1 MIFLKKLLYRVYRF
15 AAILCVIATTASSTV
30 VGCVNDSYAYVVSDS
45 DLNQEGAVERMQ
57 NAVNA
62 LDSNNAYSAEQ
73 SSENSSGIPAEETLT
88 REEGGEPEPGIAGP
102 TPGTEPAE
110 ENGNQPATDVSPE
123 ENGGNTTESTNGNTN
138 GNKDGD
144 ENREEMKDQPQ
155 DDPFSDTFKS
165 RIANVNTVTAGG
177 YDLAAMLGE
186 SKAVTPSVSSKI
198 YACYVT
204 LTSLKASNGSD
215 VYEMMLDEV
224 DRGSADPAAH
234 DNAVLDMYY
243 YNYKNLDFWKDY
255 EIIRAIYVPDRNG
268 SMIFEGNKNT
278 KNDKIYQ
285 KGTLIA
291 GEKKVYYSRDLNASE
306 AGGSSDYVTI
316 NKDLSIRMR
325 SGKVNPKDA
334 EIIYVVKK
342 KTASTSAPKPSTAG
356 KPTPTSK
363 PTTGAVKRT
372 ISGRLIKS
380 VKLYTDHA
388 SDWEIQQDFRLHEDI
403 PEDGI
408 HSRSNSEV
416 YGNDSTLTAKS
427 APGYIIGAEVLQP
440 ARKDKLAAGTQAEVT
455 AAEDMY
461 LTVAMDTRVGELPAW
476 LGEGRWSVLSYYSA
490 VLSVSDDQNNSI
502 KYRLYRTKMSA
513 GETLKLGS
521 IENAPS
527 GGGFAEYI
535 VFATKPRQNGRVI
548 QALWVED
555 EANAYAWSV
564 IDDAG
569 MTAGDHF
576 YGDRCSVFPK
586 GGVLPSV
593 LQGTEFLSTACDSK
607 NYVKD
612 GGILPEE
619 ARFTVGMDAAVYLAA
634 DHRLFDKTAEPNA
647 NISSWLARDGWTNT
661 GQSMVVVD
669 SIGQDQTMFLYRRNV
684 KKGEVVILDANGNT
698 SIETMNYL
706 VFARPGLD
714 EESSGGEQKTDSEP
728 EPEADPS
735 KITCQLYFYEG
746 YDSNYQ
752 PIYSEITQDAD
763 GIFRRAETGESPVTF
778 TVALNE
784 IKELKLTI
792 PSSYRYTRRMYVFGD
807 DEYLDGISA
816 SFSALNGTGS
826 LRLRLTEEPPLVQ
839 GTRQYQTVNVVL
851 ELTKQTKYTV
861 YYVDESAQ
869 NREFSDLQKNA
880 SDLIYYQESFYEDAG
895 VRINLPLDSDS
906 YTFYSARF
914 LKGSSERQFYEFEN
928 WDPQNPPS
936 RSKDDI
942 NNFSLKKAN
951 KEVSSVS
958 FDNAKYD
965 LNIIFFVVPK
975 SVRYQVLYYY
985 TDRSSYNILSGSEK
999 NYFAEE
1005 STASLLDVNTYGN
1018 FTDYATL
1025 SAESGSFYGQLV
1037 SCGEKNNIHLVLPE
1051 GYEYSESF
1059 MYVQKKNGLTEE
1071 NFRYELEEGELD
1083 GDNGVQNM
1091 SFRIQNAFPGTG
1103 SIACLVVSLKPK
1115 DKELD
1120 YSQSHVYIWYYDIE
1134 NGKYLN
1140 GYGDHYQ
1147 MVSPD
1152 RKKGNV
1158 MVPYRLV
1165 DSIMDDPALS
1175 AKDYILKEVQVM
1187 TLRSSESIPYTYYD
1201 KDKNSDNE
1209 IAKKYKNIRFLMPKP
1224 LSAEDTDRDNDVAVI
1239 FYVVNA
1245 NGRVGYNLNLPDAR
1259 WSQDGTADD
1268 YPQGHDENDMVS
1280 IQGVDQTDAG
1290 IRKLFYR
1297 RRFTDS
1303 EDIRIVQDQPVSD
1316 EYTFIGWFDK
1326 KRTMTKKG
1334 KQVVLSRPTIRKSGA
1349 LFQYHTTSEYTLDAL
1364 WARID
1369 TDDKI
1374 VKFDGSAH
1382 TLDEANVSYSMGTL
1396 RKEYQDQMDE
1406 EGYVLSDVTY
1416 SKTKNGT
1423 YGDLA
1428 SVAEVQPGRYKIY
1441 MKAALSQKSRGTS
1454 GDEIAVYATS
1464 WLTIN
1469 PVAPTGISGK
1479 RTPFGVMLALGGILQ
1494 IFYLIRKRK
1503 KNETTDRENFIRAVA
1518 AGGFEA
1524 VEDQKGN
1531 CERRNAGGTIRNR
1544 VFGYGSFICRP
1555 VNRLLQK
1562 LWQRYTASPKK
1573 AASADPV
1580 LRNPLRNTGLRTI
1593 SYLRSCFWSNSIS
1606 KR

>member
-1 MIFLKKLLYRVYRF
+1 MIFLKKLLNRVYRL
-15 AAILCVIATTASSTV
+15 AAILCVIATTVSSTLA
-30 VGCVNDSYAYVVSDS
+30 VGINDASAYTVSGFDM
-45 DLNQEGAVERMQ
+45 NQKGNVEKMQ

-62 LDSNNAYSAEQ
+62 LASNDAYPVEQ
-73 SSENSSGIPAEETLT
+73 SVGNLPDLSAEETPD
-88 REEGGEPEPGIAGP
+88 REEEQKSESGN
-102 TPGTEPAE
+102 TDLVPGTVPAE
-110 ENGNQPATDVSPE
+110 ENGNEPATDVSPE
-123 ENGGNTTESTNGNTN
+123 DNGGNTTESTNGNKN
-138 GNKDGD
+138 GE
-144 ENREEMKDQPQ
+144 ENSEEMKGQPQ
-155 DDPFSDTFKS
+155 DDPFSYVIKS
-165 RIANVNTVTAGG
+165 GDADVNNASARN
-177 YDLAAMLGE
+177 YDLQAMLSE
-186 SKAVTPSVSSKI
+186 SKAVTSSTTSKI

-224 DRGSADPAAH
+224 ERGSADPAAR
-234 DNAVLDMYY
+234 DNTVLDMYF
-243 YNYKNLDFWKDY
+243 YNYKNLDFWNEY
-255 EIIRAIYVPDRNG
+255 EIIRAIYISDRSG
-268 SMIFEGNKNT
+268 TMYFEGEKNPR
-278 KNDKIYQ
+278 NNNIYQ

-291 GEKKVYYSRDLNASE
+291 GEKAAHYSRELNGSKALESSE
-306 AGGSSDYVTI
+306 YVTI
-316 NKDLSIRMR
+316 NKDLSIKMR

-334 EIIYVVKK
+334 EIIYVLRKK
-342 KTASTSAPKPSTAG
+342 DNSGAETKPSVT
-356 KPTPTSK
+356 PTPT
-363 PTTGAVKRT
+363 PTPAVKEAKRT
-372 ISGRLIKS
+372 IWGRLIS
-380 VKLYTDHA
+380 SANLYTDHA
-388 SDWEIQQDFRLHEDI
+388 SDWEIQQDFRLYYDI
-403 PEDGI
+403 HEDGI
-408 HSRSNSEV
+408 HSLSNSEV
-416 YGNDSTLTAKS
+416 YGNDHTLTARS
-427 APGYIIGAEVLQP
+427 SPGYLIGAEVLQP
-440 ARKDKLAAGTQAEVT
+440 SRKDKENSGNQAEIT

-461 LTVAMDTRVGELPAW
+461 LTVALDTRVVNPPSW
-476 LGEGRWSVLSYYSA
+476 LQDGRWSVLSYHSS
-490 VLSVSDDQNNSI
+490 VLTVTDGGDNTV
-502 KYRLYRTKMSA
+502 KYRLYRTRLKA
-513 GETLKLGS
+513 GEKIMLGS
-521 IENAPS
+521 IENGPA
-527 GGGFAEYI
+527 GGGYAQYV
-535 VFATKPRQNGRVI
+535 VFATKPKHNGLVI
-548 QALWVED
+548 QALWVRD

-564 IDDAG
+564 IDNEG
-569 MTAGDHF
+569 MLAGDHF
-576 YGDRCSVFPK
+576 YGDRCAVFPK
-586 GGVLPSV
+586 GRVLPSI
-593 LQGTEFLSTACDSK
+593 LQNTEFLSTASDSK
-607 NYVKD
+607 NYGAD
-612 GGILPEE
+612 SAMLPEE
-619 ARFTVGMDAAVYLAA
+619 ARFTAGMDGTVYLAV
-634 DHRLFDKTAEPNA
+634 DQRLFDQAAEPKA
-647 NISSWLARDGWTNT
+647 NVSSWLNRDGWVYT
-661 GQSMVVVD
+661 GENMEVID
-669 SIGQDQTMFLYRRNV
+669 SIGADQTMFIYRRTV
-684 KKGEVVILDANGNT
+684 KKGELVILDANGNT
-698 SIETMNYL
+698 SHETMNYL
-706 VFARPGLD
+706 VFAKPGID
-714 EESSGGEQKTDSEP
+714 EGASGDEP
-728 EPEADPS
+728 DTEPKADPS
-735 KITCQLYFYEG
+735 KITCRLYFYEG
-746 YDSNYQ
+746 YNSDDQ

-807 DEYLDGISA
+807 EEYLEGVSA
-816 SFSALNGTGS
+816 SFSALKGTGT
-826 LRLRLTEEPPLVQ
+826 LRLRLTEEPPLVK
-839 GTRQYQTVNVVL
+839 GTGEYQTVNVVL
-851 ELTKQTKYTV
+851 ELTKQKKYTV
-861 YYVDESAQ
+861 YYVDESALY
-869 NREFSDLQKNA
+869 REFSDLQKNA

-895 VRINLPLDSDS
+895 VRVNLPLDSES
-906 YTFYSARF
+906 YTFYAARF
-914 LKGSSERQFYEFEN
+914 LKGSSERQFYDFES

-1059 MYVQKKNGLTEE
+1059 MYVQKKNGLTDE
-1071 NFRYELEEGELD
+1071 NFRYELEEGVQD

-1103 SIACLVVSLKPK
+1103 SVACLVVSLKPK
-1115 DKELD
+1115 NKELD

-1158 MVPYRLV
+1158 VVPYRLV

-1175 AKDYILKEVQVM
+1175 AKDYMLKEVQVM
-1187 TLRSSESIPYTYYD
+1187 KLQSNEAIPYTYYD

-1209 IAKKYKNIRFLMPKP
+1209 IARKYKNIRFLMPKP

-1268 YPQGHDENDMVS
+1268 YPLGHDENDMVS

-1303 EDIRIVQDQPVSD
+1303 EEIRIVQDQPVSD

-1326 KRTMTKKG
+1326 KRTITKNG

-1423 YGDLA
+1423 YGDLS

-1441 MKAALSQKSRGTS
+1441 MKATLSQKSRGTS

-1469 PVAPTGISGK
+1469 PVAPTGISGN
-1479 RTPFGVMLALGGILQ
+1479 RTPFGVMLALAVILQ
-1494 IFYLIRKRK
+1494 IIYLIRKRK
-1503 KNETTDRENFIRAVA
+1503 KNETTDKQTFIDAVRNSRF
-1518 AGGFEA
+1518 GEK
-1524 VEDQKGN
+1524 EDEKGN

-1544 VFGYGSFICRP
+1544 VFGYGSFICRS

>member
-1 MIFLKKLLYRVYRF
+1 MKKLLNRVYRF

-30 VGCVNDSYAYVVSDS
+30 VGCVNDSYADVVSDS

-62 LDSNNAYSAEQ
+62 LASNNAYSAEQ

-88 REEGGEPEPGIAGP
+88 REEDGEPEPGIAGP
-102 TPGTEPAE
+102 TPGTKPAE
-110 ENGNQPATDVSPE
+110 ENGNQPATDVIPDD
-123 ENGGNTTESTNGNTN
+123 NGGNSTESTNGNTN

-165 RIANVNTVTAGG
+165 RIANVNTATAGG

-186 SKAVTPSVSSKI
+186 SKAVTASVSSKI

-204 LTSLKASNGSD
+204 YTSMKASNGED
-215 VYEMMLDEV
+215 VYQMMLDEA

-234 DNAVLDMYY
+234 DNPVLDRYF
-243 YNYKNLDFWKDY
+243 YNYINLDFWKEY

-268 SMIFEGNKNT
+268 SMYFEGNK

-285 KGTLIA
+285 KGTMIA
-291 GEKKVYYSRDLNASE
+291 GKEGEEGEEAVYYSRDLNGRE
-306 AGGSSDYVTI
+306 AQGTSKYVTI
-316 NKDLSIRMR
+316 NKDLSIKMK
-325 SGKVNPKDA
+325 SKKINPKDA
-334 EIIYVVKK
+334 EIIYVVQK
-342 KTASTSAPKPSTAG
+342 KTASTSAPKPSTTG
-356 KPTPTSK
+356 KPTPTPKASSTTKPTATPK
-363 PTTGAVKRT
+363 PTTGTVKRT

-388 SDWEIQQDFRLHEDI
+388 SDWEIQQDFRLYEDI

-416 YGNDSTLTAKS
+416 YGKDSTLTAKS

-476 LGEGRWSVLSYYSA
+476 LREGRWSVLSYYSA
-490 VLSVSDDQNNSI
+490 LLSVNDDQNNSI

-527 GGGFAEYI
+527 GGGFAQYV
-535 VFATKPRQNGRVI
+535 VFATKARQKGRVI
-548 QALWVED
+548 QELWVED

-576 YGDRCSVFPK
+576 FGDRCSVFPK

-607 NYVKD
+607 NYVND

-619 ARFTVGMDAAVYLAA
+619 ARFIVGMDAAVYLAA

-647 NISSWLARDGWTNT
+647 NISSWLARDGWTDT

-698 SIETMNYL
+698 SKETMNYL
-706 VFARPGLD
+706 VFAKPGLD
-714 EESSGGEQKTDSEP
+714 DESSGGEQKTDSEP

-752 PIYSEITQDAD
+752 PIYTGITQDAD
-763 GIFRRAETGESPVTF
+763 GTFRRAEAGETPVTF
-778 TVALNE
+778 TTSLNE
-784 IKELKLTI
+784 LSELKLTI
-792 PSSYRYTRRMYVFGD
+792 PSSYRYTRKMYAFGD
-807 DEYLDGISA
+807 DEYLEGVSA
-816 SFSALNGTGS
+816 SFSALKGTGT

-839 GTRQYQTVNVVL
+839 GTGQYQTVNVVL
-851 ELTKQTKYTV
+851 ELTKQKKYTV

-869 NREFSDLQKNA
+869 YREFSELQKNA

-914 LKGSSERQFYEFEN
+914 LKNGSERQFYEFES
-928 WDPQNPPS
+928 WDPRNPPS

-951 KEVSSVS
+951 REVSSVS

-985 TDRSSYNILSGSEK
+985 TDRGSYNILSGSER
-999 NYFAEE
+999 NYFAED
-1005 STASLLDVNTYGN
+1005 STASLLDVNTYGY

-1059 MYVQKKNGLTEE
+1059 MYVHNKNGLTEE
-1071 NFRYELEEGELD
+1071 TFRYELEEGEPD

-1091 SFRIQNAFPGTG
+1091 SFRIQNAFPGTR
-1103 SIACLVVSLKPK
+1103 SIARLVVSLKPK

-1158 MVPYRLV
+1158 VVPYRPV
-1165 DSIMDDPALS
+1165 DSIMDDPSLS
-1175 AKDYILKEVQVM
+1175 AKDYMLKAVEVM
-1187 TLRSSESIPYTYYD
+1187 TLRSGASIPYTYYD
-1201 KDKNSDNE
+1201 KDKNSDDE
-1209 IAKKYKNIRFLMPKP
+1209 ISKKYRNIRFLMPKP
-1224 LSAEDTDRDNDVAVI
+1224 LSAEDTDSDNDVAVI

-1280 IQGVDQTDAG
+1280 IQGVDQTDAN

-1303 EDIRIVQDQPVSD
+1303 EEIRIVQDQPVSD

-1326 KRTMTKKG
+1326 KRTITRNG

-1349 LFQYHTTSEYTLDAL
+1349 MFQYHTTSEYTLDAL

-1369 TDDKI
+1369 TDDKV

-1441 MKAALSQKSRGTS
+1441 MKATLSQKSRGTS

-1469 PVAPTGISGK
+1469 PVAPTGISGN
-1479 RTPFGVMLALGGILQ
+1479 RMPFGVMVALAVILQ
-1494 IFYLIRKRK
+1494 IIYLIRKRK

-1518 AGGFEA
+1518 AGGFGA
-1524 VEDQKGN
+1524 VEDEKGN
-1531 CERRNAGGTIRNR
+1531 C
-1544 VFGYGSFICRP
+1544 
-1555 VNRLLQK
+1555 
-1562 LWQRYTASPKK
+1562 
-1573 AASADPV
+1573 
-1580 LRNPLRNTGLRTI
+1580 
-1593 SYLRSCFWSNSIS
+1593 
-1606 KR
+1606 

>member
-1 MIFLKKLLYRVYRF
+1 MKKLLYRVYRF
-15 AAILCVIATTASSTV
+15 AAILCVIATTASSTL

-62 LDSNNAYSAEQ
+62 LASNDAYPAEQ

-88 REEGGEPEPGIAGP
+88 REEDGEPEPGIAGP

-123 ENGGNTTESTNGNTN
+123 ENGGNTTKSTNGNTN
-138 GNKDGD
+138 GNVDGD

-165 RIANVNTVTAGG
+165 RIANVNTATAGG

-186 SKAVTPSVSSKI
+186 SKAVTASVSSKI

-204 LTSLKASNGSD
+204 YTSMKASNGED

-224 DRGSADPAAH
+224 ERGSADPAAH
-234 DNAVLDMYY
+234 DNTVLDMYY
-243 YNYKNLDFWKDY
+243 YNYKNLDFWKEY

-268 SMIFEGNKNT
+268 SMYFEGNKNT

-291 GEKKVYYSRDLNASE
+291 GEKAVYYSRDLNGREAQGTSE
-306 AGGSSDYVTI
+306 YVTI

-325 SGKVNPKDA
+325 SKKINPKDA
-334 EIIYVVKK
+334 EIIYVVQK
-342 KTASTSAPKPSTAG
+342 KTASTSAPKPSTTG
-356 KPTPTSK
+356 KPTPTPKPTATPK
-363 PTTGAVKRT
+363 PTTGALKRT

-388 SDWEIQQDFRLHEDI
+388 SDWEIQQDFRLYYDIHEDS
-403 PEDGI
+403 I
-408 HSRSNSEV
+408 HSLSNSEV
-416 YGNDSTLTAKS
+416 YGNDHTLTARS
-427 APGYIIGAEVLQP
+427 SPGYLIGAEVLQP
-440 ARKDKLAAGTQAEVT
+440 SRKDKENSGNQAEIT

-461 LTVAMDTRVGELPAW
+461 LTVALDTRVVNPPSW
-476 LGEGRWSVLSYYSA
+476 LQDGRWSVLSYHSS
-490 VLSVSDDQNNSI
+490 VLTVTDGGDNTV
-502 KYRLYRTKMSA
+502 KYRLYRTRLKA
-513 GETLKLGS
+513 GEKIMLGS
-521 IENAPS
+521 IENGPA
-527 GGGFAEYI
+527 GGGYAQYV
-535 VFATKPRQNGRVI
+535 VFATKPKHNGLVI
-548 QALWVED
+548 QALWVRD

-564 IDDAG
+564 IDNEG
-569 MTAGDHF
+569 MLAGDHF
-576 YGDRCSVFPK
+576 YGDRCAVFPK
-586 GGVLPSV
+586 GRVLPSI
-593 LQGTEFLSTACDSK
+593 LQNTEFLSSACDSK
-607 NYVKD
+607 NYGAD
-612 GGILPEE
+612 SATLPEE
-619 ARFTVGMDAAVYLAA
+619 ARFTAGMDGTVYLAV
-634 DHRLFDKTAEPNA
+634 DQRLFDQAAEPKA
-647 NISSWLARDGWTNT
+647 NVSSWLNRDGWVYT
-661 GQSMVVVD
+661 GENMEVID
-669 SIGQDQTMFLYRRNV
+669 SIGADQTMFIYRRTV
-684 KKGEVVILDANGNT
+684 KKGELVILDANGNT
-698 SIETMNYL
+698 SHETMNYL
-706 VFARPGLD
+706 VFAKPGID
-714 EESSGGEQKTDSEP
+714 EGTSGDEP
-728 EPEADPS
+728 DTEPKADPS

-746 YDSNYQ
+746 DDSNYQ

-763 GIFRRAETGESPVTF
+763 GIFRRAETGESPVSF

-792 PSSYRYTRRMYVFGD
+792 PSSYRYTRKMYAFGD
-807 DEYLDGISA
+807 DEYLEGVSA
-816 SFSALNGTGS
+816 SFSALKGTGS

-851 ELTKQTKYTV
+851 ELTKQKKYTV

-869 NREFSDLQKNA
+869 YREFSDLQKNA

-914 LKGSSERQFYEFEN
+914 LKGSSERQFYEFES
-928 WDPQNPPS
+928 WDPRNPPS

-965 LNIIFFVVPK
+965 LNIIFYVVPK

-985 TDRSSYNILSGSEK
+985 TDRSSYNTLSGSEK

-1025 SAESGSFYGQLV
+1025 SAESGSFFGQLV

-1051 GYEYSESF
+1051 GYEYSESY

-1071 NFRYELEEGELD
+1071 NFRYELEEGVQD
-1083 GDNGVQNM
+1083 RDNGVQDM
-1091 SFRIQNAFPGTG
+1091 AFRIQNAFPGIG
-1103 SIACLVVSLKPK
+1103 SIARLVVSLKPK
-1115 DKELD
+1115 NKELD

-1158 MVPYRLV
+1158 VVPYRLV
-1165 DSIMDDPALS
+1165 DSIMDDPSLS
-1175 AKDYILKEVQVM
+1175 AKDYMLKEVQVM

-1209 IAKKYKNIRFLMPKP
+1209 IERKYKNIRFLMPKP
-1224 LSAEDTDRDNDVAVI
+1224 LSADDTTRDNDVAVI

-1268 YPQGHDENDMVS
+1268 YPLGHDENDMVS

-1303 EDIRIVQDQPVSD
+1303 EEIRIVQDHPVSD

-1326 KRTMTKKG
+1326 KRTMTKNG

-1349 LFQYHTTSEYTLDAL
+1349 LFRYHTTSEYTLDAL

-1416 SKTKNGT
+1416 SKTMNGT
-1423 YGDLA
+1423 YGDLS

-1441 MKAALSQKSRGTS
+1441 MKATLSQKSRGTS

-1469 PVAPTGISGK
+1469 PVAPTGISGN
-1479 RTPFGVMLALGGILQ
+1479 RMPFGAMLALAVILQ
-1494 IFYLIRKRK
+1494 IIYLIRKRK
-1503 KNETTDRENFIRAVA
+1503 KNETTDRENFIRAVV
-1518 AGGFEA
+1518 AGGFGA
-1524 VEDQKGN
+1524 VEDEKGN

-1562 LWQRYTASPKK
+1562 LWQRYTATSKK

-1580 LRNPLRNTGLRTI
+1580 LRNPLRNTGLRSI